1 MFYIDSIS
9 TDPCFNHAVEEYL
22 LKNTQDE
29 FFMLWRSDPCILIG
43 KNQNAYAEI
52 DVDYVKTHN
61 IKITRRITGGG
72 AVFNDLG
79 NINFTFIT
87 NKEKD
92 APINFEKF
100 AAPIIAA
107 LHDLGV
113 EALFSGRND
122 ITIEGKKFS
131 GNAQHVFKDRLL
143 HHGTLLFSGNL
154 TDLSLALKPD
164 PLKFQ
169 DKSVKS
175 VASRVT
181 NIGSHLKMPMTV
193 LEFKAFL
200 TQHVRNA
207 YGITQTYGFSQN
219 ELAEINKISSGK
231 YASWDWNFGHS
242 PTYSFS
248 NTKKFQGGMVQ
259 FNLDIDKGMIKDF
272 KLYGDFFGELDIADL
287 ENKLKGLRYD
297 EADAQKALAQLDIQK
312 YLNNITIDEFL
323 LGMFSSRKD

>member
-1 MFYIDSIS
+1 
-9 TDPCFNHAVEEYL
+9 
-22 LKNTQDE
+22 
-29 FFMLWRSDPCILIG
+29 
-43 KNQNAYAEI
+43 
-52 DVDYVKTHN
+52 
-61 IKITRRITGGG
+61 
-72 AVFNDLG
+72 
-79 NINFTFIT
+79 
-87 NKEKD
+87 
-92 APINFEKF
+92 
-100 AAPIIAA
+100 
-107 LHDLGV
+107 LHDLGI

-122 ITIEGKKFS
+122 ITIDGKKFS
-131 GNAQHVFKDRLL
+131 GNAQHVYKNRLL

-154 TDLSLALKPD
+154 TDLSSALKPD

-181 NIGSHLKMPMTV
+181 NIGSHIKMPMTV

-207 YGITQTYGFSQN
+207 YGITQTYEFSQN

-231 YASWDWNFGHS
+231 YACWDWNFGHS

-248 NTKKFQGGMVQ
+248 NTKRFQGGMVQ

-297 EADAQKALAQLDIQK
+297 ETDVQKALVQLDIQK
-312 YLNNITIDEFL
+312 YLNNITLDEFL
-323 LGMFSSRKD
+323 LGMFNSSKE